1 MKVPRYAVLISVI
14 ALLAG
19 WSFIAPVRGFNPP
32 QVNQTGTTSATFR
45 FSPAGAVLD
54 VGQVVTLTVEVT
66 DAQDLGGFQ
75 FDLNYD
81 SSMINIENMG
91 LGSFLGSTSRTP
103 GILGPQIDHHNGQ
116 AIMGGY
122 SYAPPQTAGAAG
134 TGPIAWVRLRK
145 IAGGASELSLTRTML
160 VNTQAQL
167 QASTGSTV
175 IIAPRIAWVQ
185 LPLVLKNFS
194 D

>member
-1 MKVPRYAVLISVI
+1 MKVPRYAVLIGAV

-19 WSFIAPVRGFNPP
+19 WLFIAPARGSNSP
-32 QVNQTGTTSATFR
+32 QVNPAGTASATFR

-66 DAQDLGGFQ
+66 GAQDLGGFQ
-75 FDLNYD
+75 FDLNCN
-81 SSMINIENMG
+81 SSIIIIEDMG
-91 LGSFLGSTSRTP
+91 LGSFLGSTARTP
-103 GILGPQIDHHNGQ
+103 GILGPQIDHQSGK

-122 SYAPPQTAGAAG
+122 SYAPAQTAGAVG

-145 IAGGASELSLTRTML
+145 VAGGASELSLTQTML

-167 QASTGSTV
+167 QDSAGSTV
-175 IIAPRIAWVQ
+175 IIAPRVAWVQ

-194 D
+194 H